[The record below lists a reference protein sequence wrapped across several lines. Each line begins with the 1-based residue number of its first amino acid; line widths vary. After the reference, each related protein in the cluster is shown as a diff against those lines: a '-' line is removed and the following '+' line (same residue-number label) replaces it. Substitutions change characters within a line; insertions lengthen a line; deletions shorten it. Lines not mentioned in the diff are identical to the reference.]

1 MKTKLVS
8 LFFILSLGLASAQ
21 NDWIDR
27 VSTTLSARVGSNY
40 APLFGAVLSNDF
52 GIYIAAEI
60 QDTIS
65 GFGVGGYRLDNFGTD
80 KSGRVGF
87 IDLYWSKKI
96 TQHFTLLAALENGW
110 FDNWKEG
117 QFICP
122 YTILSFKT
130 NVVDFNVAPMY
141 CYYPKTKTDE
151 FVFRAQVKKEVI
163 KGTEVQFTGWYHSA
177 LDSHYYASIGVKQQ
191 FPKNI
196 YLQGDLLYKEA
207 EFSPLLRLGFTL

>member
-1 MKTKLVS
+1 MKTKMLS
-8 LFFILSLGLASAQ
+8 LLFILSIGIISAQ

-27 VSTTLSARVGSNY
+27 FSTNLSARVGSNY

-52 GIYIAAEI
+52 GVYLGAEL

-65 GFGVGGYRLDNFGTD
+65 GFAVGGYRLDNFSPQKT
-80 KSGRVGF
+80 GRIGF

-96 TQHFTLLAALENGW
+96 TPNFTLLASLENGW

-122 YTILSFKT
+122 YSILSFT
-130 NVVDFNVAPMY
+130 TTVVDFNVAPMY

-151 FVFRAQVKKEVI
+151 FVLRAQIKKEVI
-163 KGTEVQFTGWYHSA
+163 KGTEVQLTGWYKTS
-177 LDSHYYASIGVKQQ
+177 LDSHYYASVGIKQN

-207 EFSPLLRLGFTL
+207 EFVPLLRLGVSL